1 MTHSSTTWRTAL
13 VRATTVLTIG
23 VAVAGCIGGQSA
35 TTKQRSDA
43 LGDQS
48 GAVPPSTH
56 RETDWHEAATGHAA
70 AGRISAD
77 ELARLERRS
86 SPGGN
91 LEPDGG
97 LVDAGTPDA
106 RAGR

>member
-1 MTHSSTTWRTAL
+1 MHR
-13 VRATTVLTIG
+13 
-23 VAVAGCIGGQSA
+23 
-35 TTKQRSDA
+35 RSERD
-43 LGDQS
+43 
-48 GAVPPSTH
+48 
-56 RETDWHEAATGHAA
+56 EAATGHAA

-97 LVDAGTPDA
+97 VVDAGTPDA

>member
-1 MTHSSTTWRTAL
+1 MHAALHGGDEL

-35 TTKQRSDA
+35 TTKQRSDV

-56 RETDWHEAATGHAA
+56 RETNWHEAATGHAA
-70 AGRISAD
+70 AGGISAD

-97 LVDAGTPDA
+97 VVDAGTPDA